1 MSSSICSLSSKG
13 EGKPP
18 PQVSEGERGSRRAGQ
33 EQSLLLAQAPLAG
46 AGARCRGAGW
56 HRALPTSPELI
67 ASPEVVGAAPWGAR
81 GACRAVPCCA
91 AQLCPPLPAA
101 VPGLWSAQAQRG
113 DGSTP
118 EFGCWGAGQDKV
130 AGLPSRSWFMS
141 AKFQNTV
148 AIIIID
154 NRKTKIYGDPT
165 GDEALTR
172 HVAVQGIL
180 LSRCL

>member
-1 MSSSICSLSSKG
+1 MGDSAMVREKWQSWCGHPGCSAWYVWVENTKVSSSICSLSSKG

-67 ASPEVVGAAPWGAR
+67 ASPEVVGAAPWGVR

-91 AQLCPPLPAA
+91 AQLCAPTASSSPWA
-101 VPGLWSAQAQRG
+101 VV
-113 DGSTP
+113 STGTAWRWKYP
-118 EFGCWGAGQDKV
+118 
-130 AGLPSRSWFMS
+130 
-141 AKFQNTV
+141 
-148 AIIIID
+148 
-154 NRKTKIYGDPT
+154 
-165 GDEALTR
+165 
-172 HVAVQGIL
+172 
-180 LSRCL
+180 